1 MAYCAVP
8 DGRAQSGTC
17 GSVPSR
23 SSLKDAFGTGIMILQ
38 AFDDLGVSGFS
49 KNLLPHPKSSP

>member
-17 GSVPSR
+17 VFVPLR
-23 SSLKDAFGTGIMILQ
+23 SSLKDVFGTGIMPAQ
-38 AFDDLGVSGFS
+38 AFDDPGVSGLS